1 MAKFTKSD
9 TRAAARRVQAEEK
22 GVSFNC
28 GANVL
33 APDIVVQKLRQLKL
47 RVTNESYASF
57 AYWKSYRSLSA
68 EERQDVREAVYS
80 ANIQ

>member
-9 TRAAARRVQAEEK
+9 TPSHLL
-22 GVSFNC
+22 SFNC
-28 GANVL
+28 GANVS

-47 RVTNESYASF
+47 PVTRENYASF
-57 AYWKSYRSLSA
+57 AYWKSYRSLSS
-68 EERQDVREAVYS
+68 EERFEVREAVYS